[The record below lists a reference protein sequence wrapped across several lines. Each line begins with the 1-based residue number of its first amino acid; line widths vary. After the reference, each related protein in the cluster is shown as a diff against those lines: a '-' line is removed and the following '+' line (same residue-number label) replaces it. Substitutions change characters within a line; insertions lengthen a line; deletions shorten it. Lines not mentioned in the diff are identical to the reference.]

1 MKNIET
7 LEKRFSKAEKKLAEI
22 RLKKMGYAPFYNENT
37 KRTEIVFSIFH
48 KKNDELTNQEKTKF
62 ETLEKLCNASGIFL
76 NCLFFNDD
84 IKEQDE

>member
-1 MKNIET
+1 MKKIET

-37 KRTEIVFSIFH
+37 KRTEIVFPVFH
-48 KKNDELTNQEKTKF
+48 KRKEELSESEKQKL

-76 NCLFFNDD
+76 NCLFFVEDVE
-84 IKEQDE
+84 EQD

>member
-1 MKNIET
+1 MKRIET
-7 LEKRFSKAEKKLAEI
+7 LEKKFYKAERKIAEI

-48 KKNDELTNQEKTKF
+48 KKNDELTNQEKTKL
-62 ETLEKLCNASGIFL
+62 ETLKKLCNASGIFL

>member
-37 KRTEIVFSIFH
+37 KRTEIVFPVFH
-48 KKNDELTNQEKTKF
+48 KRNEELSESEKQKL
-62 ETLEKLCNASGIFL
+62 ETLEKLCNASSIFL